1 MGVLTGY
8 TKRVEIPHEP
18 GQWVEIRQ
26 LSKRQKEKA
35 ADVKTDIALGK
46 AKAMGPELMATIQ
59 NAQPSA
65 IVREPTV
72 DAYDW
77 ATVLTFGIAAWSYA
91 ESVTVENIEA
101 LDETTAD
108 WAFKTILAFSGPP
121 SEDERKNDSPPS
133 IDS

>member
-35 ADVKTDIALGK
+35 ADAKTEVALLK
-46 AKAMGPELMATIQ
+46 AKAMGPELMASLQ
-59 NAQPSA
+59 NAQPTA
-65 IVREPTV
+65 IVRDPGL

-77 ATVLTFGIAAWSYA
+77 VTVLGFGIAAWSYA

-108 WAFKTILAFSGPP
+108 WAFKTIQAFSGPP
-121 SEDERKNDSPPS
+121 TEDERKNDSPPS

>member
-8 TKRVEIPHEP
+8 TKRVEIPHEQ
-18 GQWVEIRQ
+18 GQWMEIRQ
-26 LSKRQKEKA
+26 VSKRQKEKA
-35 ADVKTDIALGK
+35 ADAKTEVALLK

-59 NAQPSA
+59 NAQPTA

-72 DAYDW
+72 DAFDW
-77 ATVLTFGIAAWSYA
+77 ATVLMFGIAAWSSA

-121 SEDERKNDSPPS
+121 TEDERKNDSPPS